1 MAKQQCTGPLSSS
14 CVFLGMYA
22 AVQCL
27 KRLLALCASIT
38 ISAVQLDRVAGRNR
52 LLRACVGV
60 QPGKDRGQRGCCRGA
75 GPQKGDVT
83 GGGSGEWQGA
93 VHSFAKPA
101 DRPSLE
107 GVTEA

>member
-1 MAKQQCTGPLSSS
+1 
-14 CVFLGMYA
+14 MYA

-27 KRLLALCASIT
+27 KRLLALGASIT
-38 ISAVQLDRVAGRNR
+38 ISAVQLDRMSGRHR

-60 QPGKDRGQRGCCRGA
+60 QPGEDRGQSGCCRGA